1 MGRIRQGYSAIIEIV
16 TCGLDAVTSLVLD
29 GSATADRL
37 SLLGSEEH
45 FQWKEGPGNYSPIS
59 MKGY

>member
-1 MGRIRQGYSAIIEIV
+1 MGRIREGYSAIIEIV

-45 FQWKEGPGNYSPIS
+45 F
-59 MKGY
+59 